1 MNDLALFNNFF
12 DDFEDDGFGM
22 PSFNFNNFRNFH
34 TPKVDVKENKEAY
47 TLQMDVPGKTDKDV
61 KVELNHNVLTIS
73 SENET
78 EVEKDETNN
87 KKSAENEKL
96 SKEDK
101 ASNKKDNGK
110 WLVKERTYSKFTRSF
125 SLPEDVDCDKISAE
139 VKNGVLSVKM
149 PRRSLPSPK
158 RIAINCA

>member
-22 PSFNFNNFRNFH
+22 PSLNFNSFRNFH
-34 TPKVDVKENKEAY
+34 TPKVDVKENKDAY

-78 EVEKDETNN
+78 QVEKSENDE
-87 KKSAENEKL
+87 KSAENEKV

-101 ASNKKDNGK
+101 KSDKKDNGK